1 MYNLKSSD
9 FGKYTLKLI
18 ITEKN
23 ININLI
29 KSKIVLNIETFELPI
44 SKYFD
49 KNVFPIKFIGFMDE
63 INENS
68 IKAIRFRKDNYIS
81 LFNYIK
87 DSGQRFI
94 IDFLPMHKNILERH
108 HQAHFEFEKYEDF
121 ENKVYYLLNDIM
133 KVRL

>member
-1 MYNLKSSD
+1 MYNLKLED
-9 FGKYTLKLI
+9 FGKYILKFI

-29 KSKIVLNIETFELPI
+29 KNDIVLNVETFELPI

-49 KNVFPIKFIGFMDE
+49 RNIFPIKFIGFMDE

-68 IKAIRFRKDNYIS
+68 IRAIRFRKENNVS

-87 DSGQRFI
+87 DNGQRFI

-108 HQAHFEFEKYEDF
+108 KQAHFEFEKYEDF
-121 ENKVYYLLNDIM
+121 ENKVYYLLNDII
-133 KVRL
+133 KVGL